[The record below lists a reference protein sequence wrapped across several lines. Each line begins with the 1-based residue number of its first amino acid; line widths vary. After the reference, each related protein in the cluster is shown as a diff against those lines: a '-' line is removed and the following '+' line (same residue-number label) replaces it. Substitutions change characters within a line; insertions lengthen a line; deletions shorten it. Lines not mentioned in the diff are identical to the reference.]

1 MDIEKDLTGEQIVAK
16 IEREQTVAKWKGAYD
31 YDKTILWK
39 QRHNYQYT
47 FVGGKYR
54 LYPMRIFKSG
64 SNP

>member
-39 QRHNYQYT
+39 QRHNYLYT
-47 FVGGKYR
+47 FVGG
-54 LYPMRIFKSG
+54 
-64 SNP
+64 